1 MWLDDPDIDLR
12 WILSADIL
20 HLQRA
25 CERSGV
31 PLTIFRP
38 DQSENTRLALT
49 DRTATVVHPS
59 RDCPSAREFMVLVAH
74 LLVSGQPF
82 SFQVAGFDYR
92 DGALRGLL
100 RLNPSIAPETLRI
113 LTDIGMSQDRAA
125 YEEISERIEEAFA
138 ALKRQISHS
147 PIILDD
153 DSPVG

>member
-31 PLTIFRP
+31 PLTVFRP
-38 DQSENTRLALT
+38 DQSENSRLALT

-59 RDCPSAREFMVLVAH
+59 RDCPSGREFMVLVAH

-82 SFQVAGFDYR
+82 NFQVAGFDHR
-92 DGALRGLL
+92 DGSLRGLL

-113 LTDIGMSQDRAA
+113 LTDIGMSQDREI
-125 YEEISERIEEAFA
+125 YEEISHRIEEAFA
-138 ALKRQISHS
+138 GLRRQISHS
-147 PIILDD
+147 PIVLEED
-153 DSPVG
+153 